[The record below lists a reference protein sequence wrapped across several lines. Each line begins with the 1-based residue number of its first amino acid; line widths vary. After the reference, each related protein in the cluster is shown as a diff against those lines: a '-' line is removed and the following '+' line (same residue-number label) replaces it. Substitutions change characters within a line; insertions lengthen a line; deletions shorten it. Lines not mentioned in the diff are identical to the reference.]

1 MGEDA
6 DVDSLTFE
14 QLLDELERTIDRMAN
29 GALGIEEVT
38 DLYERAGKL
47 HDAATRRLAS
57 VQERIEKLTGA
68 PHGEDRP
75 RASLDG
81 AGSVG

>member
-1 MGEDA
+1 MGETG
-6 DVDSLTFE
+6 DVDGTGDVDALTFE

-47 HDAATRRLAS
+47 HDAAARRLAS
-57 VQERIEKLTGA
+57 VQERIQSLTGRE
-68 PHGEDRP
+68 PVD
-75 RASLDG
+75 
-81 AGSVG
+81 

>member
-1 MGEDA
+1 MAEAGDGGA
-6 DVDSLTFE
+6 DKDQDVDALTFE

-57 VQERIEKLTGA
+57 VQERIESLTK
-68 PHGEDRP
+68 
-75 RASLDG
+75 RATVD
-81 AGSVG
+81 

>member
-1 MGEDA
+1 MGDDRDMDKID
-6 DVDSLTFE
+6 DVDALTFE

-47 HDAATRRLAS
+47 HDAASDRLARIEERIASLTRR
-57 VQERIEKLTGA
+57 E
-68 PHGEDRP
+68 PGE
-75 RASLDG
+75 
-81 AGSVG
+81 

>member
-1 MGEDA
+1 MGEQREQP
-6 DVDSLTFE
+6 DVETLTFE

-47 HDAATRRLAS
+47 HDAAARRLAS
-57 VQERIEKLTGA
+57 VQERIESLTKR
-68 PHGEDRP
+68 ETVD
-75 RASLDG
+75 
-81 AGSVG
+81 

>member
-1 MGEDA
+1 MGEVD
-6 DVDSLTFE
+6 DVDALTFE

-47 HDAATRRLAS
+47 HDAAARRLAS
-57 VQERIEKLTGA
+57 VQERIEKLTGERVDA
-68 PHGEDRP
+68 AD
-75 RASLDG
+75 D
-81 AGSVG
+81 VG